1 MNLRPFFLH
10 CVARGSLCALVLLLQ
25 LLVAPFAGAQEQA
38 DQSSRLRE
46 TVSLDTDIAVTK
58 KLKTAEDYLAAQQ
71 WEAAIEV
78 LNGIIDSQSDTLV
91 AASTGRYVSAGAYS
105 HLLLSRLP
113 ADALALYRRKTDPQ
127 ARQWFEKG
135 RQTRDVSLLRR
146 VLKLAY
152 VGSYGDDA
160 LSLLG
165 EWEWERGKIDTA
177 QRYWKQLLPADEQ
190 SPASLRYP
198 DPQLG
203 GATVLARL
211 MLCNLAEGNFGRAER
226 QRARIHRE
234 FPDAT
239 GTLAGKTGRLADIA
253 DALLSKAKGW
263 TLPASGTTAQTFG
276 GTMSRQQIL
285 PTAVDVAAEQWSV
298 QFSEREQQRFEFPS
312 RQPAFPMQPALS
324 VHPLVHEGIV
334 YFSDADRIYAYN
346 LRTGKPAWPGP
357 EGEEDNA
364 VIYQL
369 HDNLFRISPHD
380 AAGVPRFSM
389 TIHDGRL
396 YARMGTPMTSRSER
410 ALNADIQTALV
421 VLDLDPKQGQ
431 GKLLTKVSA
440 DRFGLGETPWSFEG
454 SPVVGGN
461 RVYIVLRR
469 GQPQMQINVACFDA
483 TSGRLIWN
491 RKVCAA
497 VSNIGR
503 NNNLIT
509 HQLLTLAENKLFIST
524 DLGAVAALDARDGA
538 PLWVLT
544 YESSPAKSPAV
555 FSDHT
560 KQGLLP
566 CMYHQ
571 GTVYAAPND
580 SNRIF
585 AIDAQSGVVKWQ
597 RRLGDRIRH
606 LLGVGQGNLIVSGNS
621 LWGLNA
627 DNGNLVW
634 GRAIT
639 DPEFYGYGRGLL
651 VDDAIWWP
659 TRETLEVRSQRTG
672 HRFHRQPIPL
682 EAHGTTRARN
692 TGGNLQITN
701 GYLLVAQADRLVVYG
716 ESPLPVQPTRRE
728 ISSVSPRQQIW
739 LAKFPVATRK

>member
-1 MNLRPFFLH
+1 MNWCLIDKHFTTRS
-10 CVARGSLCALVLLLQ
+10 SLCSLVILLQ
-25 LLVAPFAGAQEQA
+25 LVVGSVVVAQQQV
-38 DQSSRLRE
+38 DRSSRLRE

-78 LNGIIDSQSDTLV
+78 LGGIIDGQSDTLV

-127 ARQWFEKG
+127 ARQWFENG
-135 RQTRDVSLLRR
+135 RQTRDASLLRR
-146 VLKLAY
+146 VLKFAY

-165 EWEWERGKIDTA
+165 EWAWERGEIDTA
-177 QRYWKQLLPADEQ
+177 RRYWKQLSPADEQ
-190 SPASLRYP
+190 SPASLRFP

-203 GATVLARL
+203 RADVLARL

-226 QRARIHRE
+226 QRARIHRQ

-239 GTLAGKTGRLADIA
+239 GTLAGRTGRLADIA
-253 DALLSKAKGW
+253 GALLGEAKGW
-263 TLPASGTTAQTFG
+263 TLPAPDTTAQTFA

-285 PTAVDVAAEQWSV
+285 PLAVDIAAEQWSV
-298 QFSEREQQRFEFPS
+298 QFSAREQRRFKFPS
-312 RQPAFPMQPALS
+312 RQPAYPMQPAHS

-369 HDNLFRISPHD
+369 HDNLFPIDTH
-380 AAGVPRFSM
+380 AAVGVPRFSM

-410 ALNADIQTALV
+410 ELIADIRTDLV
-421 VLDLDPKQGQ
+421 VLDLDPKRGQ

-440 DRFGLGETPWSFEG
+440 DSFGRGGAPWSFEG

-461 RVYIVLRR
+461 RVYIALRR
-469 GQPQMQINVACFDA
+469 SQPQMQINVACFDSS
-483 TSGRLIWN
+483 SGRLIWN
-491 RKVCAA
+491 RRVCAA

-560 KQGLLP
+560 EQGLLP
-566 CMYHQ
+566 CLFHQ

-580 SNRIF
+580 SDHIF

-627 DNGNLVW
+627 ENGEVVW

-659 TRETLEVRSQRTG
+659 TRETIEIRSQRTG
-672 HRFHRQPIPL
+672 HRIRRQPIPL

-716 ESPLPVQPTRRE
+716 ESPLPVRPTRRE
-728 ISSVSPRQQIW
+728 ISAAAPQRQRW
-739 LAKFPVATRK
+739 LAKFPVTVPK

>member
-1 MNLRPFFLH
+1 M
-10 CVARGSLCALVLLLQ
+10 
-25 LLVAPFAGAQEQA
+25 
-38 DQSSRLRE
+38 
-46 TVSLDTDIAVTK
+46 
-58 KLKTAEDYLAAQQ
+58 LKTAEDYMAAQQ

-78 LNGIIDSQSDTLV
+78 LDGIIDGESDTLV

-113 ADALALYRRKTDPQ
+113 ADALGLYRRKTDPQ

-152 VGSYGDDA
+152 VGSYGDNA

-165 EWEWERGKIDTA
+165 EWAWERGEIDTA
-177 QRYWKQLLPADEQ
+177 RRYWKQLLPADEQ

-211 MLCNLAEGNFGRAER
+211 MLCNLAEGNFARAKR
-226 QRARIHRE
+226 QRAKIHDD

-239 GTLAGKTGRLADIA
+239 GTLAGKTGRMADIA
-253 DALLSKAKGW
+253 DALFSEAKSW
-263 TLPASGTTAQTFG
+263 TLPTPHATAQTFA
-276 GTMSRQQIL
+276 GTMSRRQIL
-285 PTAVDVAAEQWSV
+285 PTAVDVAAERWSV
-298 QFSEREQQRFEFPS
+298 PFSEREQHRFEFAS

-324 VHPLVHEGIV
+324 VHPLVHEGNV

-357 EGEEDNA
+357 EGEEENA

-369 HDNLFRISPHD
+369 HDDLSPIPSHS

-389 TIHDGRL
+389 TIHNGRL

-410 ALNADIQTALV
+410 ELNPDIHTTLV

-431 GKLLTKVSA
+431 GKLLQKSSTDS
-440 DRFGLGETPWSFEG
+440 FGRGGTSWSFEG

-461 RVYIVLRR
+461 RVYVALRR
-469 GQPQMQINVACFDA
+469 SQPQMQINVACFDA
-483 TSGRLIWN
+483 ANGRLIWN

-509 HQLLTLAENKLFIST
+509 HQLLTLAEDKLFVST

-544 YESSPAKSPAV
+544 YESSPANSPAV

-566 CMYHQ
+566 CLYHQ

-580 SNRIF
+580 SNQIF

-597 RRLGDRIRH
+597 RRLADRIRH
-606 LLGVGQGNLIVSGNS
+606 LLGVGHGNLIVSGNS
-621 LWGLNA
+621 LWGLSA
-627 DNGNLVW
+627 ENGNVAW

-651 VDDAIWWP
+651 VDDAVWWP
-659 TRETLEVRSQRTG
+659 TRETIEIRSQRTG
-672 HRFHRQPIPL
+672 RRIHRQPIPL

-701 GYLLVAQADRLVVYG
+701 GYLLVAQADRLVIYG

-728 ISSVSPRQQIW
+728 ISF
-739 LAKFPVATRK
+739 AFPSRSYRFSSENR